1 MKTSIDDPAREASIL
16 VLATVVLTVIHFH
29 GHVAS
34 LGPREELF
42 GWFAVNVALL
52 LVVPAL
58 VIRFGFR
65 ERLFAYGLRLGEPRV
80 WGRDLGAL
88 ALVLLPVAFFA
99 ARLPSIREAYP
110 AYRYVLAEP
119 WLWIP
124 STLGWGLYCFA
135 WEFFFRGF
143 LLFGLGRRLGSAA
156 IFIQLV
162 PFVMAHYPKSEPEAF
177 ASIGGG
183 LLFAV
188 IAWRGESFLGA
199 WLLHWGLATAV
210 NVFAAMGK

>member
-1 MKTSIDDPAREASIL
+1 MKTPIDDPAREASIL
-16 VLATVVLTVIHFH
+16 VLATIVLTVSHFH

-34 LGPREELF
+34 LGPREQLF

-65 ERLFAYGLRLGEPRV
+65 ERLFAYGLRLGNARV
-80 WGRDLGAL
+80 WGRDLGVL

-99 ARLPSIREAYP
+99 ARMPSIREAYP

-143 LLFGLGRRLGSAA
+143 LLFGLSRRLGAVA

-183 LLFAV
+183 LLFAM
-188 IAWRGESFLGA
+188 IAWRGESFVGA
-199 WLLHWGLATAV
+199 WLLHWGLATAI
-210 NVFAAMGK
+210 NVFAAAGR

>member
-1 MKTSIDDPAREASIL
+1 MKTAIDDPAREASIL
-16 VLATVVLTVIHFH
+16 VLATIVLTIIHFH

-34 LGPREELF
+34 LGPREQLF

-52 LVVPAL
+52 FVVPAL

-65 ERLFAYGLRLGEPRV
+65 ERLFAYGVRLGNARV
-80 WGRDLGAL
+80 WGRDLGVL

-99 ARLPSIREAYP
+99 SRIPSIREAYP

-143 LLFGLGRRLGSAA
+143 LLFGLSRRLGAVA

-210 NVFAAMGK
+210 NVFAAVGK

>member
-1 MKTSIDDPAREASIL
+1 MKISIDDPVREASIL
-16 VLATVVLTVIHFH
+16 LCAAVLLTVVHFH
-29 GHVAS
+29 GYVPS
-34 LGPREELF
+34 LGPRAQLF
-42 GWFAVNVALL
+42 GWFAVNVGAL

-58 VIRFGFR
+58 VIRGGFH
-65 ERLFAYGLRLGEPRV
+65 ERLHAYGLRLGNARV
-80 WGRDLGAL
+80 WGRDLGVL
-88 ALVLLPVAFFA
+88 ALGLLPIAFFA
-99 ARLPSIREAYP
+99 ARIPAIRDAYP
-110 AYRYVLAEP
+110 TYRYVLTEP

-124 STLGWGLYCFA
+124 TTLGWGLYCFA

-143 LLFGLGRRLGSAA
+143 LLFGLGRRLGSVA
-156 IFIQLV
+156 IFVQLL

-199 WLLHWGLATAV
+199 WLLHWLLATAI
-210 NVFAAMGK
+210 NVFAAAGK